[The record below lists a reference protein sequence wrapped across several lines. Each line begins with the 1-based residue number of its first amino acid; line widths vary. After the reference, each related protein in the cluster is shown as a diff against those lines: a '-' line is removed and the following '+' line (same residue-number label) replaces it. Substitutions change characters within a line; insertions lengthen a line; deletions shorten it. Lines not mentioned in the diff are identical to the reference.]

1 MNQFK
6 MLCLIVLTSLS
17 AFAQDTI
24 KGKQDTI
31 KGKVIRKDSSAIVS
45 ASVNII
51 GTAIQVNSDVIGDF
65 TIVIPDSLADK
76 EIVLY
81 TSKKGYLSAQRII
94 ESEER
99 QGRPVIIMLTKYNLE
114 SAAVSPPPPSPPTN
128 SSLPPTNSSST
139 TTSAL
144 PPQDSAV
151 PPKSLPPG
159 QQVPMF
165 PWPPPEYSVS
175 AVLDKSYF
183 KQSKTMFDVDDILTT
198 ALSDLGYYDRSYFEI
213 PNGFALV
220 NRIEQIKE
228 DGAPFAPPARWSVT
242 VKAYDRLSWSA
253 YLKALVFPPSGF
265 FRIIV
270 FAVTD
275 NSFTSSRK
283 KVTKAAAEQWLKS
296 GVHQLPASIGNKK
309 LGPNHLCMAIIYE
322 FKKVASKEAEQIT
335 GDLTGMEHLEKSGL
349 IPLVRTD

>member
-1 MNQFK
+1 MNRFK

-81 TSKKGYLSAQRII
+81 TSKKGYLSTQRII

-99 QGRPVIIMLTKYNLE
+99 QGKTVIITLTKYNLG
-114 SAAVSPPPPSPPTN
+114 SAAAPPPSPLP
-128 SSLPPTNSSST
+128 SPPPPPTNSSST

-275 NSFTSSRK
+275 NSFISSRK

-322 FKKVASKEAEQIT
+322 FKKVESKEAEQIT